1 MTNLVFFTYMKQLTG
16 KTIFDAD
23 SKAFNYTEE
32 DIQNC
37 LDLVKSLYDNNV
49 CAPASYSSAYSNDD
63 LQSDPNW
70 IAGKYVCTF
79 AYIST
84 INVMTAANEGA
95 TYGTGYLP
103 LLDGAK
109 DNGWACNCPQVLAV
123 TSTCKAPEA
132 AMKFLDYFFNS
143 DDAESTLACV
153 RR

>member
-1 MTNLVFFTYMKQLTG
+1 MKQLTG

-103 LLDGAK
+103 CWTALRTTAG
-109 DNGWACNCPQVLAV
+109 LA
-123 TSTCKAPEA
+123 TA
-132 AMKFLDYFFNS
+132 
-143 DDAESTLACV
+143 
-153 RR
+153 RRSWQLPPPARLRKQP